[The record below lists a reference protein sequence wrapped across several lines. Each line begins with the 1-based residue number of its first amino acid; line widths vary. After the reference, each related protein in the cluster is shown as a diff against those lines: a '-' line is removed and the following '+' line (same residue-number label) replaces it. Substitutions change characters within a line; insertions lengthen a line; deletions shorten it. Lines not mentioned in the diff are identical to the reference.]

1 MVIGYEKLKSI
12 IDEFLE
18 KGFEFGSL
26 KQCLLNPNRYFC
38 LSFDDGF
45 KEHLWVAKDLVKSY
59 NIDKKSMLFAIN
71 VGNSIYHNFE
81 PYNINMMH
89 K

>member
-1 MVIGYEKLKSI
+1 MNFQRKDLN
-12 IDEFLE
+12 LE
-18 KGFEFGSL
+18 SL

-38 LSFDDGF
+38 LSFDDSF

-71 VGNSIYHNFE
+71 VGNSIYHNFSGMDIIYHLAQFKKLNE
-81 PYNINMMH
+81 AF
-89 K
+89 